1 MMEDNYGNEYYP
13 EESEMDGDE
22 SSQMLQQQR
31 YMQQQQQNYNQG
43 AMFTQQ
49 QKQGAK
55 PTMGGYGG
63 VSSASGV
70 PFYGQ

>member
-31 YMQQQQQNYNQG
+31 YMQQQQQNYN
-43 AMFTQQ
+43 
-49 QKQGAK
+49 
-55 PTMGGYGG
+55 
-63 VSSASGV
+63 
-70 PFYGQ
+70 